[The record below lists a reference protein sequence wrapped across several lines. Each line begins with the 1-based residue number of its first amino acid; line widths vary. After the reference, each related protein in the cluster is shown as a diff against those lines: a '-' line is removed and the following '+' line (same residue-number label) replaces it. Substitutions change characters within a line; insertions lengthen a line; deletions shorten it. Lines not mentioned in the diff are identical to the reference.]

1 MKGLPIG
8 LQDFSDIINNNMIY
22 VDKTKFI
29 YDLASSGNK
38 YFFVSRPRRFGKSL
52 TLS

>member
-38 YFFVSRPRRFGKSL
+38 
-52 TLS
+52 